1 MPMLLLLRMTNS
13 FDSGIVFVLGLI
25 VLGLIFLVLI
35 FLDFAILI
43 FDPIDDFDLDFFLV
57 ILILLFEAHSLRTF
71 FAMISCLLYFI
82 KRNKHD
88 RWILDCI
95 SLVDFQT
102 D

>member
-25 VLGLIFLVLI
+25 VLGLIV
-35 FLDFAILI
+35 LDFAISI
-43 FDPIDDFDLDFFLV
+43 FDLIDDFDLDFDFFLV

-71 FAMISCLLYFI
+71 FAMISCLLYII